1 MHIVSL
7 SPRFVH
13 NTPQH
18 PTLKT
23 ATIPATDTD
32 PFGNKTVFS
41 CPDQV
46 TVNPATT
53 QKTYHYV
60 FRDANSYAKSV
71 AMSANA
77 EVHTGVF
84 KASVSVQQAHQT
96 MSDGLNIIAEST
108 SEIGIYTITLDA
120 PLVLQL
126 DEKLKQFIE
135 TLPDEYNTT
144 TADAFDQF
152 VQFYGTHYVSA
163 ITLGGKATMH
173 SIITQAFAGTH
184 SNTVVQAQ
192 VSASWMELVA
202 AVVQARPR
210 ARVRRSTRAARPS
223 QRSPRAETRP
233 SRGSKMRPSGRRG
246 PNQSR
251 QARQS

>member
-1 MHIVSL
+1 MFAPSYNDSKTCECTL
-7 SPRFVH
+7 SAFPLALFTTPH
-13 NTPQH
+13 NTSPSKL
-18 PTLKT
+18 P
-23 ATIPATDTD
+23 TIPATDTD

-77 EVHTGVF
+77 EVHTGFF
-84 KASVSVQQAHQT
+84 KASVSVQQAHQI

-173 SIITQAFAGTH
+173 SIITHAFAGTH

-192 VSASWMELVA
+192 VSASRDGIGGGGGHTHSTPIPGTISLKTL
-202 AVVQARPR
+202 RNTPR
-210 ARVRRSTRAARPS
+210 WSDHTY
-223 QRSPRAETRP
+223 
-233 SRGSKMRPSGRRG
+233 
-246 PNQSR
+246 
-251 QARQS
+251 